1 MIYADVGETTK
12 IMAYF
17 TSKLS
22 NFNLKS
28 TQINSNFNSNWLN
41 ITKYILHF
49 FSFGNW
55 KFESLEIGNFQLFQI
70 SKFPTFSIRFTHFI
84 TKKRAIFNDKT
95 YLNWPNNLWQI
106 YYLGKSLYVFFWH
119 FFWFVLPT
127 QIDLSTYVFQGFQWN
142 YQIYHSSCIILK
154 ITQNRHLKVGEV
166 EADRCKQTVVSFKLS
181 SLKTSFKSNPT
192 KLHADA
198 TGSTT

>member
-41 ITKYILHF
+41 ITKYILHV

-70 SKFPTFSIRFTHFI
+70 SNFFNTFHPFYNQKTSNFQRQNVFKLAQQSMTDLLFGKI
-84 TKKRAIFNDKT
+84 TFC
-95 YLNWPNNLWQI
+95 
-106 YYLGKSLYVFFWH
+106 FFWH

-142 YQIYHSSCIILK
+142 YQIYHSLCTLYVK
-154 ITQNRHLKVGEV
+154 
-166 EADRCKQTVVSFKLS
+166 
-181 SLKTSFKSNPT
+181 
-192 KLHADA
+192 
-198 TGSTT
+198 

>member
-41 ITKYILHF
+41 ITKYILQF
-49 FSFGNW
+49 FSFGNC

-70 SKFPTFSIRFTHFI
+70 SKFPTFSTRFTHFI

-106 YYLGKSLYVFFWH
+106 YYLGKSLYVFFLT
-119 FFWFVLPT
+119 FFLICFAYSNWLKHVRFPGIPVE
-127 QIDLSTYVFQGFQWN
+127 LSNISLFM
-142 YQIYHSSCIILK
+142 YHS
-154 ITQNRHLKVGEV
+154 
-166 EADRCKQTVVSFKLS
+166 
-181 SLKTSFKSNPT
+181 
-192 KLHADA
+192 
-198 TGSTT
+198 

>member
-49 FSFGNW
+49 FSFGNC
-55 KFESLEIGNFQLFQI
+55 KFERLEIGNFQLFQI

-106 YYLGKSLYVFFWH
+106 YYLGKSLSVFFDIFLICFAYSNWLKH
-119 FFWFVLPT
+119 
-127 QIDLSTYVFQGFQWN
+127 VFQGFLSPELSN
-142 YQIYHSSCIILK
+142 ISLFMYSLCK